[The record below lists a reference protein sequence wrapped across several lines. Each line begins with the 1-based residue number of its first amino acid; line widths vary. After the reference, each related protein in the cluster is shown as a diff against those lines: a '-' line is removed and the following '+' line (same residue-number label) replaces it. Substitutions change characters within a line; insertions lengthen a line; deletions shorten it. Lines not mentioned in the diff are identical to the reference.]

1 MFPFDVLICFDEIPE
16 HLLTL
21 FCQELTEKKREWG
34 AGYEEKEGVKR
45 KKGCVLSCVCVEHIV
60 TWPPAAEG

>member
-21 FCQELTEKKREWG
+21 FCQELTKKKREWG
-34 AGYEEKEGVKR
+34 DEEKEGVKR
-45 KKGCVLSCVCVEHIV
+45 KKGCVLSCVCVEHNV